1 MAGFSARNHQ
11 FLYLGRRKGVI
22 SAQNCHSLQL
32 GRDMAGFSAQNGMFE
47 KKGAEKMSFSR
58 PKLQLNLQYPL
69 HLSKCLCNP
78 FQLPFG
84 GGGCAADS
92 YGVAFCEPLRVYLV
106 YRLDVV

>member
-47 KKGAEKMSFSR
+47 KKEAGKMSFPR
-58 PKLQLNLQYPL
+58 LDLKVCCPK
-69 HLSKCLCNP
+69 
-78 FQLPFG
+78 
-84 GGGCAADS
+84 
-92 YGVAFCEPLRVYLV
+92 VYL
-106 YRLDVV
+106 